1 MTSVDAIPTYRSRS
15 LQHLLHWKLSHSFIP
30 SIHLL
35 PRPLPLDIVYTP
47 SPRKGGTAKVTR
59 GRVRVLPLFVII
71 KEPPCN
77 FTCRRDSPLA
87 QSGYEARRFASL
99 LYPSIPRRHINPTS
113 TFFHLKNLEV
123 SSHFPFIVLQQF
135 KMPPRKSQAVVAAKP
150 ETPAVG
156 RRRSQRVSTSASAD
170 KKSRYFTAESEG
182 SEAEPDV
189 EATPAP
195 KKRGRP
201 PASAKKAPPPAKRV
215 KKAAVVESE
224 EAEEAGE
231 TPFEESQ
238 PEEEEEEVVKPVKKA
253 ARGRKAKVVIHQ
265 DKGEKAN
272 VGKRRVAKQVAD
284 SDAEDAVPIEKPGR
298 PAAKKTKQPPT
309 EDEDEEEEEEDDS
322 DARPKVVFIPHAK
335 MRDDGGVPYTD
346 DLVHPNTLEFL
357 KDLKANNV
365 RSWLKCTPPPPE
377 PLLSTPLLTLT
388 PANDG
393 EFRRA
398 LKDWESYATT
408 LTDTIIDLDPTIPE
422 LPFKDINFRIYRDIR
437 FTNDPTPYKVPP
449 PPPRPHQN

>member
-1 MTSVDAIPTYRSRS
+1 
-15 LQHLLHWKLSHSFIP
+15 
-30 SIHLL
+30 
-35 PRPLPLDIVYTP
+35 
-47 SPRKGGTAKVTR
+47 
-59 GRVRVLPLFVII
+59 
-71 KEPPCN
+71 
-77 FTCRRDSPLA
+77 
-87 QSGYEARRFASL
+87 
-99 LYPSIPRRHINPTS
+99 
-113 TFFHLKNLEV
+113 
-123 SSHFPFIVLQQF
+123 
-135 KMPPRKSQAVVAAKP
+135 MPPRKSKAVVAAKP

-215 KKAAVVESE
+215 KKAAVVERE
-224 EAEEAGE
+224 EEEEAGE

-238 PEEEEEEVVKPVKKA
+238 PEEEEEVKPVKKA

-309 EDEDEEEEEEDDS
+309 EDEEEEEEEEDDS

-365 RSWLKCTPPPPE
+365 RSWLKCTPPPP
-377 PLLSTPLLTLT
+377 PNP
-388 PANDG
+388 
-393 EFRRA
+393 
-398 LKDWESYATT
+398 SY
-408 LTDTIIDLDPTIPE
+408 
-422 LPFKDINFRIYRDIR
+422 
-437 FTNDPTPYKVPP
+437 PP
-449 PPPRPHQN
+449 PS